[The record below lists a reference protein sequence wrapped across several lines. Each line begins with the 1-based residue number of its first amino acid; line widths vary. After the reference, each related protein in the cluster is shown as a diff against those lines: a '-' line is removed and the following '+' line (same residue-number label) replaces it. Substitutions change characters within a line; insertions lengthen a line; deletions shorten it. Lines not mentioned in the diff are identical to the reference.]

1 VPISAGK
8 GDRLI
13 KKLIRMDFLRI
24 HAISH
29 GGRGSKTKY
38 LELTAKGYKAI
49 KVEPKPGIGKGA
61 GWEHGF
67 WQHYCMQELK
77 NHEGIQKVVIEGM
90 LCDKAIDILIDAND
104 EHIAVEVAMTP
115 DHEKTNIEKN
125 LHAGINKIFV
135 ACCDKSVLAK
145 VTALVEALTPD
156 IRNKVVVCLVQ
167 KVVSEVQSYVQV
179 RRNNG

>member
-38 LELTAKGYKAI
+38 LELTAKGYRAI
-49 KVEPKPGIGKGA
+49 KAEPKSGIGKGT

-67 WQHYCMQELK
+67 WQHYSMQELK
-77 NHEGIQKVVIEGM
+77 NYEGIQKVAIEEMIGN
-90 LCDKAIDILIDAND
+90 KSVDILVNASD
-104 EHIAVEVAMTP
+104 EKIAIEITMTP
-115 DHEKTNIEKN
+115 DHEKINIEKDIE
-125 LHAGINKIFV
+125 AGANKIFV

-145 VTALVEALTPD
+145 VTTLVEALTPG

-167 KVVSEVQSYVQV
+167 KVVSEVQSYVQE